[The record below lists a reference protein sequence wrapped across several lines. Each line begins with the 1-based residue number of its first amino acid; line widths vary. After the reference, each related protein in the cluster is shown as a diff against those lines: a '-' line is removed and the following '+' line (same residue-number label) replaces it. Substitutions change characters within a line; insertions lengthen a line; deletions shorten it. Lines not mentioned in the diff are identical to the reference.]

1 MQCLQSSCKK
11 VLKQQIIQIMNAQNV
26 ELLLALHNFYKTHL
40 LKGNISTMHLIS

>member
-26 ELLLALHNFYKTHL
+26 ELLLALHNFYKNHL
-40 LKGNISTMHLIS
+40 SKRNISTMHLI